1 MLSLSPAKLLVVLVV
16 ALIVLGPE
24 KLPQVARQLGAFWGD
39 IRKWRTR
46 LESEVRSSFPDLP
59 PTHEVVQAVRSPLS
73 FLDRLADA
81 HENSSSNGDTPAP
94 GAQNG
99 PDADSAGPVDATE
112 SGGTQRDAA
121 GTNGERAS
129 PQQPAAVA
137 DVVDTHLPTQSTETP
152 AEVPVHEVPA
162 GEEQQVFE
170 DVQGASGGTEATR
183 TNGAHGERDEHVQ
196 DGAVDGQPTRREIPV
211 AKVPSTPAVPSQWG
225 YDDPNMN

>member
-81 HENSSSNGDTPAP
+81 HENSSSNGDAPAS
-94 GAQNG
+94 GDQNETG
-99 PDADSAGPVDATE
+99 ADSVGSQHAAE
-112 SGGTQRDAA
+112 SDGSQQDSA

-129 PQQPAAVA
+129 PPQPA
-137 DVVDTHLPTQSTETP
+137 VVEEVGDTHLPGQGTGPS
-152 AEVPVHEVPA
+152 AEMPGHEVPA

-170 DVQGASGGTEATR
+170 DVQGAAAGTEAAR
-183 TNGAHGERDEHVQ
+183 TNGAHGEGDEHSR
-196 DGAVDGQPTRREIPV
+196 DAVVEREPTRRQIPA

-225 YDDPNMN
+225 YDDPSMN